1 MYMHGAAS
9 LTPPAGKVMV
19 WNFPR
24 TLWMWACLLGRISHA
39 LVSPPTFCGVAC
51 GRVEGIGSWLCS
63 I

>member
-9 LTPPAGKVMV
+9 LTPPPAGKVMV

-24 TLWMWACLLGRISHA
+24 TLWMWACLLGRIRDA
-39 LVSPPTFCGVAC
+39 LVSPPPFCGVAC
-51 GRVEGIGSWLCS
+51 GGVEGIGMYS